1 LGTKN
6 KKFKVG
12 DLVRISDR
20 THWDGSEI
28 TRDGIVVGPGH
39 YHESY
44 MILFTNDGESR
55 QFHGTFIN
63 LLSTANGEKINFNKK
78 HLNTLTQ

>member
-1 LGTKN
+1 LAIKN

-12 DLVRISDR
+12 DLVRIKEN

-28 TRDGIVVGPGH
+28 TREGIVIGPGS

-63 LLSTANGEKINFNKK
+63 LISSINGEKITFNKII
-78 HLNTLTQ
+78 